1 MIVMF
6 PAMPGVPTGH
16 WTLDIVQVWGFWGSV
31 PGDLPSSQPTIL
43 GFNEPDHKDQV
54 WWGRTGVVRH
64 PPGQHEP
71 GEGCGGLAGAPG
83 DLPGQVALC
92 VGQPSSQ
99 GARRTRHLSQT

>member
-1 MIVMF
+1 MLPSCWASMMIVMF

-54 WWGRTGVVRH
+54 WWNRS
-64 PPGQHEP
+64 
-71 GEGCGGLAGAPG
+71 GEAP
-83 DLPGQVALC
+83 
-92 VGQPSSQ
+92 
-99 GARRTRHLSQT
+99 TRPT